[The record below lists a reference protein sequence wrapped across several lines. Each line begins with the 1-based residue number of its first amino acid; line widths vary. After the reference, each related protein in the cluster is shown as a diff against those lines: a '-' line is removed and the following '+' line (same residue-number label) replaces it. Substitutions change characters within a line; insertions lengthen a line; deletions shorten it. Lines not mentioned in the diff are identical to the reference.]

1 MSKREENR
9 EEEMLSF
16 DELKKQVSAD
26 EADFTEDAEVQQLL
40 SSLRDI
46 PAPAETAQPEAPKTE
61 DSPAKNEEKPEEAQN
76 YKSIYD
82 DVLRAVSESRAE
94 EEEVTGR
101 RSKFLSGKGQFV
113 DVTEQY
119 QEYADLSQKPA
130 EPAPAAVP
138 QEENAEASAESAE
151 ADEPEKHYRTF
162 NEIFK
167 DTFLKIFP
175 NRRDTVG
182 EGIRKTVVNLS
193 VLALAGCLVYFG
205 IYGVQSYQANKQLA
219 DIKGQIIDDPT
230 PSAENDVWAEFL
242 SKYPNIR
249 LPEGMMAKYAYLY
262 AINQDLVGWIKIPN
276 SMIDVQVV
284 QAADNATYLKQDF
297 YGNYSRYGCPCMDY
311 RNDPKYLNKN
321 TILYGHHMSD
331 GLVFADLK
339 KYKDIEGFQAS
350 PVIEFDTLYR
360 SYKFKVYAAFI
371 TNSKEEDDNGYIFNY
386 TVTNFGSNE
395 KFMEYMAAVDE
406 RKLYSTGVDVQPDD
420 KIITLQTCTYEFSDA
435 RLVIVGRML
444 RENESTTID
453 TSLAVANE
461 NPRYPQAWYD
471 KNGKANPFADAPK
484 WMLNSG
490 TTTVIADDATTA
502 AADA

>member
-16 DELKKQVSAD
+16 DELKKQVTAD

-46 PAPAETAQPEAPKTE
+46 PAPDEAKTPDSEEENEAPTASE
-61 DSPAKNEEKPEEAQN
+61 PPDEAQN

-82 DVLRAVSESRAE
+82 DVLRAVSESKPA

-113 DVTEQY
+113 DVTEHY
-119 QEYADLSQKPA
+119 QEYADLTPQSEKMP
-130 EPAPAAVP
+130 EAPAAQP
-138 QEENAEASAESAE
+138 SESEEEPSSA
-151 ADEPEKHYRTF
+151 EPEKQYRTF

-175 NRRDTVG
+175 NRHDTVG

-205 IYGVQSYQANKQLA
+205 IYGVQSYQASKQLA
-219 DIKGQIIDDPT
+219 DIKGQIIDDST

-276 SMIDVQVV
+276 SLIDVQVV

-360 SYKFKVYAAFI
+360 SYRFKVYAAFI
-371 TNSKEEDDNGYIFNY
+371 TNSKESDDNGYIFNY
-386 TVTNFGSNE
+386 TVTDFGSND

-435 RLVIVGRML
+435 RLVVVGRLL
-444 RENESTTID
+444 RENESTSID

-471 KNGKANPFADAPK
+471 KNGKTNPFAEAPK
-484 WMLNSG
+484 WTLNAD
-490 TTTVIADDATTA
+490 TTDVIADDATA
-502 AADA
+502 GA

>member
-16 DELKKQVSAD
+16 DELKKQVTAD

-46 PAPAETAQPEAPKTE
+46 PAPAETQASDSEEENEAPTE
-61 DSPAKNEEKPEEAQN
+61 SETPDEAQN

-82 DVLRAVSESRAE
+82 DVLRAVSESKPA

-113 DVTEQY
+113 DVTEHY
-119 QEYADLSQKPA
+119 QEYADLTPQSEKMPEAPA
-130 EPAPAAVP
+130 EQPSESEEEPRAA
-138 QEENAEASAESAE
+138 
-151 ADEPEKHYRTF
+151 EPEKQYRTF

-175 NRRDTVG
+175 NRHDTVG

-205 IYGVQSYQANKQLA
+205 IYGVQSYQASKQLA
-219 DIKGQIIDDPT
+219 DIKGQIIDDST

-276 SMIDVQVV
+276 SLIDVQVV

-360 SYKFKVYAAFI
+360 SYRFKVYAAFI
-371 TNSKEEDDNGYIFNY
+371 TNSKESDDNGYIFNY
-386 TVTNFGSNE
+386 TVTDFGSND

-435 RLVIVGRML
+435 RLVVVGRLL
-444 RENESTTID
+444 RENESTSID

-471 KNGKANPFADAPK
+471 KNGKTNPFAEAPK
-484 WMLNSG
+484 WTLNAG
-490 TTTVIADDATTA
+490 TTDVITDDATA
-502 AADA
+502 GA

>member
-1 MSKREENR
+1 MSKHDENQ
-9 EEEMLSF
+9 EEMLSF
-16 DELKKQVSAD
+16 DALKKQVSEED
-26 EADFTEDAEVQQLL
+26 ADFTEDEEVQALL

-46 PAPAETAQPEAPKTE
+46 PEPVSAEENISESAEDTETPSAAPQEDAAQ
-61 DSPAKNEEKPEEAQN
+61 Q

-82 DVLRAVSESRAE
+82 DVLRAVSERKPE

-101 RSKFLSGKGQFV
+101 RSKFMADRGQFV
-113 DVTEQY
+113 DVTEHY
-119 QEYADLSQKPA
+119 QDYADLTPQS
-130 EPAPAAVP
+130 V
-138 QEENAEASAESAE
+138 QEEPQAETAESETAEAVSA
-151 ADEPEKHYRTF
+151 ADEPEKQYRTF

-175 NRRDTVG
+175 NRHDSVG

-193 VLALAGCLVYFG
+193 VVALAGCLVYFG
-205 IYGVQSYQANKQLA
+205 IYGVQSYQASKQSDA
-219 DIKGQIIDDPT
+219 IKGQIIDDVS

-276 SMIDVQVV
+276 SLIDVQVV
-284 QAADNATYLKQDF
+284 QAEDNATYLKQDF

-339 KYKDIEGFQAS
+339 KYKEIEGFQAS

-371 TNSKEEDDNGYIFNY
+371 TNSKESDDNGYIFNY
-386 TVTNFGSNE
+386 TVTDFGSNDS
-395 KFMEYMAAVDE
+395 FMRYIAAVDE
-406 RKLYSTGVDVQPDD
+406 RKLYSTGVDIQPDD

-435 RLVIVGRML
+435 RLVVVGRML
-444 RENESTTID
+444 RENESTSMD
-453 TSLAVANE
+453 TSLAVPNE

-471 KNGKANPFADAPK
+471 KNGKTNPYADTPK
-484 WMLNSG
+484 WTLNAD
-490 TTTVIADDATTA
+490 TTTMIADEA
-502 AADA
+502 

>member
-1 MSKREENR
+1 MSKKEENR
-9 EEEMLSF
+9 EEVLSF
-16 DELKKQVSAD
+16 DALKKQLYEQNAEV
-26 EADFTEDAEVQQLL
+26 TEDAEVQALL

-46 PAPAETAQPEAPKTE
+46 PAPADAETGVKGDTEITETASDKETA
-61 DSPAKNEEKPEEAQN
+61 DEAQD

-82 DVLRAVSESRAE
+82 DVLRAVSENKS

-101 RSKFLSGKGQFV
+101 RSKFQSGKSQFV
-113 DVTEQY
+113 DVTEHY
-119 QEYADLSQKPA
+119 QEYADLTPQQTESPQQTA
-130 EPAPAAVP
+130 EQTVEA
-138 QEENAEASAESAE
+138 EEERHSA
-151 ADEPEKHYRTF
+151 EPEKQYRTF

-175 NRRDTVG
+175 NRRDSVG
-182 EGIRKTVVNLS
+182 EGVRKTVVNLS
-193 VLALAGCLVYFG
+193 VIALVGCLIYFG
-205 IYGVQSYQANKQLA
+205 VYGVQSYQANKQMDA
-219 DIKGQIIDDPT
+219 IRGQIIDDTT
-230 PSAENDVWAEFL
+230 PSADSDVWAEFI

-284 QAADNATYLKQDF
+284 QAEDNATYLKQDF

-311 RNDPKYLNKN
+311 RNDSKYLNKN

-339 KYKDIEGFQAS
+339 KYKEIEGYQAS

-371 TNSKEEDDNGYIFNY
+371 TNSKESDDNGYIFNY
-386 TVTNFGSNE
+386 TVTDFGSND
-395 KFMEYMAAVDE
+395 KFMEYIAAVDE
-406 RKLYSTGVDVQPDD
+406 RKLYSTGVDIQPND

-435 RLVIVGRML
+435 RLVVVGRML

-471 KNGKANPFADAPK
+471 KNGKTNPFADAPK
-484 WMLNSG
+484 WTISTGAPM
-490 TTTVIADDATTA
+490 VADDASAVA
-502 AADA
+502 AEG

>member
-16 DELKKQVSAD
+16 DELKKQVTAD

-46 PAPAETAQPEAPKTE
+46 PAPDEAKTPDSEEENEAPTASE
-61 DSPAKNEEKPEEAQN
+61 PPDEAQN

-82 DVLRAVSESRAE
+82 DVLRAVSESKPA

-113 DVTEQY
+113 DVTEHY
-119 QEYADLSQKPA
+119 QEYADLTPQSEEMP
-130 EPAPAAVP
+130 EAPAAQP
-138 QEENAEASAESAE
+138 SESEEEPRAA
-151 ADEPEKHYRTF
+151 EPEKQYRTF

-175 NRRDTVG
+175 NRHDTVG

-205 IYGVQSYQANKQLA
+205 IYGVQSYQASKQLA
-219 DIKGQIIDDPT
+219 DIKGQIIDDST

-276 SMIDVQVV
+276 SLIDVQVV

-360 SYKFKVYAAFI
+360 SYRFKVYAAFI
-371 TNSKEEDDNGYIFNY
+371 TNSKESDDNGYIFNY
-386 TVTNFGSNE
+386 TVTDFGSND

-435 RLVIVGRML
+435 RLVVVGRLL
-444 RENESTTID
+444 RENESTSID

-471 KNGKANPFADAPK
+471 KNGKTNPFAEAPK
-484 WMLNSG
+484 WTIGAG
-490 TTTVIADDATTA
+490 TTDVIADDATA
-502 AADA
+502 GA

>member
-16 DELKKQVSAD
+16 DELKKQVTAD

-46 PAPAETAQPEAPKTE
+46 PAPDEAKTPVSEEENEAPTE
-61 DSPAKNEEKPEEAQN
+61 SEPPDEAQN

-82 DVLRAVSESRAE
+82 DVLRAVSESKPA

-113 DVTEQY
+113 DVTEHY
-119 QEYADLSQKPA
+119 QEYADLTPQSEEMP
-130 EPAPAAVP
+130 EAPAAQP
-138 QEENAEASAESAE
+138 SESEEEPSSA
-151 ADEPEKHYRTF
+151 EPEKQYRTF

-175 NRRDTVG
+175 NRHDTVG

-205 IYGVQSYQANKQLA
+205 IYGVQSYQASKQLA
-219 DIKGQIIDDPT
+219 DIKGQIIDDST

-276 SMIDVQVV
+276 SLIDVQVV

-360 SYKFKVYAAFI
+360 SYRFKVYAAFI
-371 TNSKEEDDNGYIFNY
+371 TNSKESDDNGYIFNY
-386 TVTNFGSNE
+386 TVTDFGSND

-435 RLVIVGRML
+435 RLVVVGRLL
-444 RENESTTID
+444 RENESTSID

-471 KNGKANPFADAPK
+471 KNGKTNPFAEAPK
-484 WMLNSG
+484 WTIG
-490 TTTVIADDATTA
+490 ADTTDVIADDATA
-502 AADA
+502 GA

>member
-1 MSKREENR
+1 MSKYDENHDA
-9 EEEMLSF
+9 EMLSF
-16 DELKKQVSAD
+16 DELKKQVFDAD
-26 EADFTEDAEVQQLL
+26 ADCTVDEEMQRLL

-46 PAPAETAQPEAPKTE
+46 PEPISAEETPSVSEEDTENASAASPEATAQ
-61 DSPAKNEEKPEEAQN
+61 Q

-82 DVLRAVSESRAE
+82 DVLRAVTEHKTGS
-94 EEEVTGR
+94 EEVTGR
-101 RSKFLSGKGQFV
+101 RSKFLEGNSQFV
-113 DVTEQY
+113 DVTEHY
-119 QEYADLSQKPA
+119 QDYADLTPQSAQQAEPETGTPA
-130 EPAPAAVP
+130 EEAPAA
-138 QEENAEASAESAE
+138 E
-151 ADEPEKHYRTF
+151 EPEKQYRTF

-175 NRRDTVG
+175 NRRDSVG

-193 VLALAGCLVYFG
+193 VAALAGCLIYFG
-205 IYGVQSYQANKQLA
+205 IYGVQSYQASKQS
-219 DIKGQIIDDPT
+219 DTIKGQIIDDVS

-276 SMIDVQVV
+276 SLIDVQVV
-284 QAADNATYLKQDF
+284 QAEDNATYLKQDF

-339 KYKDIEGFQAS
+339 KYKEIEGFQAS

-371 TNSKEEDDNGYIFNY
+371 TNSKESDDNGYIFNY
-386 TVTNFGSNE
+386 TVTDFGSNDN
-395 KFMEYMAAVDE
+395 FMRYIAAVDE
-406 RKLYSTGVDVQPDD
+406 RKLYSTGVDIQPND

-435 RLVIVGRML
+435 RLVVVGRML
-444 RENESTTID
+444 RENEGTSID
-453 TSLAVANE
+453 TSLAVPNE

-471 KNGKANPFADAPK
+471 KNGKTNPYADTPK
-484 WMLNSG
+484 WTLNAEP
-490 TTTVIADDATTA
+490 TAVIADEA
-502 AADA
+502 

>member
-16 DELKKQVSAD
+16 DELKKQVSAG
-26 EADFTEDAEVQQLL
+26 EVDFTEDAEVQQLL

-46 PAPAETAQPEAPKTE
+46 PAPAESKTSEAEEPSNADSTA
-61 DSPAKNEEKPEEAQN
+61 EEPDEAQN

-82 DVLRAVSESRAE
+82 DVLRAVSESRPE

-119 QEYADLSQKPA
+119 HEYADLTQPP
-130 EPAPAAVP
+130 EPKSEVSD
-138 QEENAEASAESAE
+138 ASAEEAAE
-151 ADEPEKHYRTF
+151 ATDAGEPDKQYRTF

-167 DTFLKIFP
+167 DTFFKIFP
-175 NRRDTVG
+175 NRHDTVG

-205 IYGVQSYQANKQLA
+205 IYGVQSYQANKQLS
-219 DIKGQIIDDPT
+219 DIKGQIIDDST

-371 TNSKEEDDNGYIFNY
+371 TNSKESDDNGYIFNY
-386 TVTNFGSNE
+386 TVTDFGSND

-406 RKLYSTGVDVQPDD
+406 RKLYSTGVDIQPDD

-444 RENESTTID
+444 RENESTAID

-471 KNGKANPFADAPK
+471 KNGKTNPFADAPK
-484 WMLNSG
+484 WMISTG
-490 TTTVIADDATTA
+490 TTDVIADDAT

>member
-1 MSKREENR
+1 MSKHDENQ
-9 EEEMLSF
+9 EEMFSF
-16 DELKKQVSAD
+16 DALKKQVSEED
-26 EADFTEDAEVQQLL
+26 ADFTEDEEVQALL

-46 PAPAETAQPEAPKTE
+46 PEPVSAEENISESAEDTETPSAAPQEDAAQ
-61 DSPAKNEEKPEEAQN
+61 Q

-82 DVLRAVSESRAE
+82 DVLRAVSERKPE

-101 RSKFLSGKGQFV
+101 RSKFMADRGQFV
-113 DVTEQY
+113 DVTEHY
-119 QEYADLSQKPA
+119 QDYADLTPQS
-130 EPAPAAVP
+130 V
-138 QEENAEASAESAE
+138 QEEPQAETAESETAE
-151 ADEPEKHYRTF
+151 DVSAADEPEKQYRTF

-175 NRRDTVG
+175 NRHDSVG

-193 VLALAGCLVYFG
+193 VVALAGCLVYFG
-205 IYGVQSYQANKQLA
+205 IYGVQSYQASKQSDA
-219 DIKGQIIDDPT
+219 IKGQIIDDVS

-276 SMIDVQVV
+276 SLIDVQVV
-284 QAADNATYLKQDF
+284 QAEDNATYLKQDF

-311 RNDPKYLNKN
+311 
-321 TILYGHHMSD
+321 
-331 GLVFADLK
+331 
-339 KYKDIEGFQAS
+339 

-371 TNSKEEDDNGYIFNY
+371 TNSKESDDNGYIFNY
-386 TVTNFGSNE
+386 TVTDFGSNDS
-395 KFMEYMAAVDE
+395 FMRYIAAVDE
-406 RKLYSTGVDVQPDD
+406 RKLYSTGVDIQPDD

-435 RLVIVGRML
+435 RLVVVGRML
-444 RENESTTID
+444 RENESTSMD
-453 TSLAVANE
+453 TSLAVPNE

-471 KNGKANPFADAPK
+471 KNGKTNPYADTPK
-484 WMLNSG
+484 WTLNAD
-490 TTTVIADDATTA
+490 TKTMIADEA
-502 AADA
+502 

>member
-1 MSKREENR
+1 M
-9 EEEMLSF
+9 
-16 DELKKQVSAD
+16 
-26 EADFTEDAEVQQLL
+26 
-40 SSLRDI
+40 
-46 PAPAETAQPEAPKTE
+46 
-61 DSPAKNEEKPEEAQN
+61 
-76 YKSIYD
+76 
-82 DVLRAVSESRAE
+82 
-94 EEEVTGR
+94 TGR

-113 DVTEQY
+113 DVTEHY
-119 QEYADLSQKPA
+119 QEYADLTPQSEEMP
-130 EPAPAAVP
+130 EAPAAP
-138 QEENAEASAESAE
+138 PSESEEKPSSA
-151 ADEPEKHYRTF
+151 EPEKQYRTF

-175 NRRDTVG
+175 NRHDTVG

-205 IYGVQSYQANKQLA
+205 IYGVQSYQASKQLA
-219 DIKGQIIDDPT
+219 DIKGQIIDDST

-276 SMIDVQVV
+276 SLIDVQVV

-360 SYKFKVYAAFI
+360 SYRFKVYAAFI
-371 TNSKEEDDNGYIFNY
+371 TNSKESDDNGYIFNY
-386 TVTNFGSNE
+386 
-395 KFMEYMAAVDE
+395 
-406 RKLYSTGVDVQPDD
+406 
-420 KIITLQTCTYEFSDA
+420 
-435 RLVIVGRML
+435 
-444 RENESTTID
+444 
-453 TSLAVANE
+453 
-461 NPRYPQAWYD
+461 
-471 KNGKANPFADAPK
+471 
-484 WMLNSG
+484 
-490 TTTVIADDATTA
+490 
-502 AADA
+502 

>member
-1 MSKREENR
+1 MSKYDEKH

-16 DELKKQVSAD
+16 DALKKQVSSQDSDSAED
-26 EADFTEDAEVQQLL
+26 EEVQALL

-46 PAPAETAQPEAPKTE
+46 PEPNTQAENVSESADGAEQAS
-61 DSPAKNEEKPEEAQN
+61 DSLQADEAQN

-82 DVLRAVSESRAE
+82 DVLRAVSAHNSED
-94 EEEVTGR
+94 EEVTGR
-101 RSKFLSGKGQFV
+101 RSKFLADKNQFV
-113 DVTEQY
+113 DVTEHY
-119 QEYADLSQKPA
+119 QAYADLTPRPAQEPHAESEPA
-130 EPAPAAVP
+130 E
-138 QEENAEASAESAE
+138 EELPIS
-151 ADEPEKHYRTF
+151 DEPEKQYRTF

-175 NRRDTVG
+175 NRRDSVG

-193 VLALAGCLVYFG
+193 VVALVGCLIYFG
-205 IYGVQSYQANKQLA
+205 IYGVQSYQASKQSDA
-219 DIKGQIIDDPT
+219 IKGQIIDDVP

-276 SMIDVQVV
+276 SLIDVQVV
-284 QAADNATYLKQDF
+284 QAEDNATYLKQDF

-339 KYKDIEGFQAS
+339 KYKEIEGFQAS

-360 SYKFKVYAAFI
+360 SYRFKVYAAFI
-371 TNSKEEDDNGYIFNY
+371 TNSKEADDNGYIFNY
-386 TVTNFGSNE
+386 TVTDFGSND
-395 KFMEYMAAVDE
+395 KFMEYIAAVDE
-406 RKLYSTGVDVQPDD
+406 RKLYSTGVDIQPDD

-435 RLVIVGRML
+435 RLVVVGRML
-444 RENESTTID
+444 RENEGSSID

-471 KNGKANPFADAPK
+471 KNGKTNPYADAPK
-484 WMLNSG
+484 WLLNAQSE
-490 TTTVIADDATTA
+490 TAVVADEA
-502 AADA
+502 

>member
-1 MSKREENR
+1 MSKHEEKH
-9 EEEMLSF
+9 EEMLSF
-16 DELKKQVSAD
+16 DELKKQVSSQEEPLAED
-26 EADFTEDAEVQQLL
+26 EEVQALL

-46 PAPAETAQPEAPKTE
+46 SVQTEAEESVSASDAEAAELSDEAQPGSA
-61 DSPAKNEEKPEEAQN
+61 D

-82 DVLRAVSESRAE
+82 DVLRAVTERQPEA
-94 EEEVTGR
+94 EEVTGR
-101 RSKFLSGKGQFV
+101 RSKFLAGNGQFV
-113 DVTEQY
+113 DVTDHY
-119 QEYADLSQKPA
+119 QDYADLTPKAEQEPQA
-130 EPAPAAVP
+130 EP
-138 QEENAEASAESAE
+138 EDSAESDE
-151 ADEPEKHYRTF
+151 VQIPDEPEKQYRTF

-175 NRRDTVG
+175 NRHDSVG

-193 VLALAGCLVYFG
+193 VVALAGCLVYFG
-205 IYGVQSYQANKQLA
+205 IYGVQSYQASKQSDA
-219 DIKGQIIDDPT
+219 IKGQIIDDIS

-276 SMIDVQVV
+276 SLIDVQVV
-284 QAADNATYLKQDF
+284 QAEDNATYLKQDF

-339 KYKDIEGFQAS
+339 KYKEIEGFQAS

-360 SYKFKVYAAFI
+360 SYRFKVYAAFI
-371 TNSKEEDDNGYIFNY
+371 TNSKESDDNGYIFNY
-386 TVTNFGSNE
+386 TVTEFGSNE

-406 RKLYSTGVDVQPDD
+406 RKLYSTGVDIQPDD

-435 RLVIVGRML
+435 RLVVIGRML

-453 TSLAVANE
+453 TSLAVPNE

-471 KNGKANPFADAPK
+471 KNGKTNPYADTPK
-484 WMLNSG
+484 WTLNAD
-490 TTTVIADDATTA
+490 TTNVIADEA
-502 AADA
+502 